1 MKRLIVVLAISASA
15 NLLTLAQAGPARDV
29 EGEKLR
35 ERIEAYNRQVDRLR
49 NLEKTIRRVDPN
61 QQFVIYTSRIKPLYR
76 KPTKNELDMVAPEA
90 ADIVAHSQFLK
101 QKDTGIVKLIADQG
115 CSKDLL
121 VADSRPH
128 CVKYSMPGAASSF
141 SFRMESHWLRHLSD
155 ITFDGEKFLSSLGEL
170 TNGIL
175 IDIGD
180 VPLDRIDPRERQYQ
194 TVRSFAAPVE
204 MQKASNLAALLET
217 GINDGEIVYK
227 SSAQAKEN
235 STYLLRSIA
244 YRGDSMRIIE
254 DVAFNEFD
262 FDVREDLFAVFRVIR
277 LAPNESVTIVWRILE
292 RKESPKLKK

>member
-1 MKRLIVVLAISASA
+1 MKRLVVILTITICA
-15 NLLTLAQAGPARDV
+15 NLLAFAQAGPARDI

-76 KPTKNELDMVAPEA
+76 KPTKSELELVAPDEA
-90 ADIVAHSQFLK
+90 DVRAFSEFLSG
-101 QKDTGIVKLIADQG
+101 KDSGLVKLVADQG
-115 CSKDLL
+115 CNKDLL

-128 CVKYSMPGAASSF
+128 CRKYSMPGAASSF
-141 SFRMESHWLRHLSD
+141 SFRIGSHWLRHLSD
-155 ITFDGEKFLSSLGEL
+155 VTFDGAKFLTSMGEL
-170 TNGIL
+170 SNGIL

-180 VPLDRIDPRERQYQ
+180 VPLDKLDREERAYQ
-194 TVRSFAAPVE
+194 TVKTFAAPVE
-204 MQKASNLAALLET
+204 LQKASNFAALLET
-217 GINDGEIVYK
+217 GIKDGEIVYK
-227 SSAQAKEN
+227 SSADAKTN

-254 DVAFNEFD
+254 DVAFNEFE
-262 FDVREDLFAVFRVIR
+262 FDSREDLLVAFRVTR
-277 LAPNESVTIVWRILE
+277 LVPNESVTIAWQVLE